1 MSWADLTTFAYDY
14 AVPLLAGTGVLGL
27 VLLLVMIVRVK
38 RSGRPLRPIALSAS
52 MNLALMLNA
61 EGMWYIAIDTLRL
74 PALFAVLVFA
84 VFEICFLTATSLA
97 AEQYRNTT
105 VYGPDGKVIT
115 PGHPGSMLY
124 VAALIALMSG
134 VVVASG
140 APTTTEK
147 ILRLAIPV
155 MIFLMWWA
163 ALTAAGQRA
172 RRSRFAHSPMRIA
185 ERRGWFIP
193 DEDPDLAKMI
203 ADRRLTKMAMLA
215 HRLHNGELDEKRKVK
230 VKTELARLSLTAT
243 DDDLAEVQRRVNRAG
258 QAEQL
263 TQPGVLAALMPTPTV
278 AAAVTPSAV
287 APAAPALAQPQPTPQ
302 EEPAAVSGH
311 RPRAADDAARG
322 EKSTASEKRA
332 AEPAVPSTAKYYAQW
347 LTVWLTMTAEPTAT
361 NQILRQRTG
370 IALRT
375 LSKIRTAGKDGL
387 LTAQRLQELRM
398 QEGAAASADTG
409 TRAVRD
415 NADEPAPAAV
425 PSQPSRSRESG
436 TAPEPAAAAAGGH
449 STREPAMAR

>member
-1 MSWADLTTFAYDY
+1 MSWADLTTFAYDH

-27 VLLLVMIVRVK
+27 VLLVAMIVRAK
-38 RSGRPLRPIALSAS
+38 GSGRPLRPIALSAS

-74 PALFAVLVFA
+74 PVLFAVLVFA

-105 VYGPDGKVIT
+105 VYGPDGKVVS

-124 VAALIALMSG
+124 VAALIAVMSG

-172 RRSRFAHSPMRIA
+172 RRSRFAYSPRRIA

-193 DEDPDLAKMI
+193 DEDPDLARMV

-215 HRLHNGELDEKRKVK
+215 HRLHNGELDEKRKAK

-263 TQPGVLAALMPTPTV
+263 TQPGVLAVMMPAPAMATGAADRAAVAASTV
-278 AAAVTPSAV
+278 AAQPGPSPEPEPAVSRGGRARAAGDATRVEKPSA
-287 APAAPALAQPQPTPQ
+287 
-302 EEPAAVSGH
+302 SG
-311 RPRAADDAARG
+311 
-322 EKSTASEKRA
+322 KRA
-332 AEPAVPSTAKYYAQW
+332 AEPTVPSTATYYAQW
-347 LTVWLTMTAEPTAT
+347 LTVWLTMAAEPEAT
-361 NQILRQRTG
+361 NPALAERTG

-375 LSKIRTAGKDGL
+375 LSKIRSAGKAGL
-387 LTAQRLQELRM
+387 LTATRLQELRAR
-398 QEGAAASADTG
+398 EGTASPADAG

-415 NADEPAPAAV
+415 RSDEPVPAAV
-425 PSQPSRSRESG
+425 PSQFSRPRDSG
-436 TAPEPAAAAAGGH
+436 PEPVVAVAGD
-449 STREPAMAR
+449 REPAMAR